1 MKTTSRLKTSR
12 QTQAKPQS
20 LANSCNFFHINSS
33 TLLFYIMSAEKVQ
46 KNVATTEETEAAV
59 AEVINTSLISISSFL
74 KQLKGKRVLV
84 KSHSGICYKGRLE
97 SIDGFM
103 NISLTDAIEYYEN
116 EVNGILN
123 EYKNEI
129 FVRGYG
135 IMHMSEL

>member
-1 MKTTSRLKTSR
+1 MLDYTM
-12 QTQAKPQS
+12 
-20 LANSCNFFHINSS
+20 S
-33 TLLFYIMSAEKVQ
+33 TEKSQ
-46 KNVATTEETEAAV
+46 KNVPNTDDPEAAA

>member
-1 MKTTSRLKTSR
+1 
-12 QTQAKPQS
+12 
-20 LANSCNFFHINSS
+20 
-33 TLLFYIMSAEKVQ
+33 MSAEKEHKDPPVS
-46 KNVATTEETEAAV
+46 EERELID
-59 AEVINTSLISISSFL
+59 EVKNTSLISISAFL

-84 KSHSGICYKGRLE
+84 KFHSGVCYKGRLE

-116 EVNGILN
+116 EDNGILN
-123 EYKNEI
+123 KYENEM

>member
-1 MKTTSRLKTSR
+1 M
-12 QTQAKPQS
+12 
-20 LANSCNFFHINSS
+20 S
-33 TLLFYIMSAEKVQ
+33 TAELQ
-46 KNVATTEETEAAV
+46 QNTPATEEQQQQQQQAVPATEDIV
-59 AEVINTSLISISSFL
+59 NTSLISIFSFL

-103 NISLTDAIEYYEN
+103 NISLTDAIEYYEC
-116 EVNGILN
+116 ETNGILN